1 MKINVAD
8 KHKHNSDKTERE
20 AFPCGKKYQR
30 KQPVGGG
37 WDMGNVACFLLLL
50 CIHKKYSY
58 VKGHAVQHKEMKHA
72 PKKMLKKP
80 NFYSW
85 KPVLFVTDKNK

>member
-1 MKINVAD
+1 MLLTNTD
-8 KHKHNSDKTERE
+8 TTSEDDKTERE

-72 PKKMLKKP
+72 PMKSLQKCQKK
-80 NFYSW
+80 NIYG
-85 KPVLFVTDKNK
+85 